1 MKEKSNYLKIEEI
14 FNRNDGFVTR
24 KDIDEAN
31 IPSWFLSNFVK
42 RNSLN
47 KVAPGIYATDS
58 YIYDEYYILQ
68 KRYSK
73 YVFSGINA
81 LYLNKLTDKIP
92 TFLEVSCPQGYN
104 PRKAK
109 DNSMIVH
116 QISNKDEYSL
126 GIKETRTMFG
136 NVVKTYD
143 EERTICDLIKYRDK
157 YDSETFVKAIR
168 IYAKNIND
176 QIKLMKYA
184 RILGVEKK
192 VFEIMEILMN
202 EN

>member
-1 MKEKSNYLKIEEI
+1 
-14 FNRNDGFVTR
+14 
-24 KDIDEAN
+24 
-31 IPSWFLSNFVK
+31 
-42 RNSLN
+42 
-47 KVAPGIYATDS
+47 
-58 YIYDEYYILQ
+58 
-68 KRYSK
+68 
-73 YVFSGINA
+73 
-81 LYLNKLTDKIP
+81 
-92 TFLEVSCPQGYN
+92 
-104 PRKAK
+104 
-109 DNSMIVH
+109 MIVH